1 MRERAVANSEAR
13 RPTHGTVLAIG
24 HLFRGRWQK
33 KRTHFCVRILLAPFF
48 FGRAQTEKAM
58 RSQYELGADERAARK
73 HLPSFPWAKLEKSI
87 NETSDQ
93 ELRSL
98 SNLMITCLG
107 GLNEAAAAAGREL
120 TDDESA
126 AFSVGVNLVEFWKR
140 QLGKPRSPI
149 HKRDFY
155 VENNEIIYGRRP
167 GRGNSLDAEGETW
180 QNRATGEKVRVYG
193 SHEWL
198 AEDSNRPDYSF
209 GDLVR
214 ALLLPGAKTG
224 IEAAALQESSMSTG
238 GALVPSPLALR
249 LLDALRA
256 QSICIRLGMKTI
268 PLTSK
273 TLDIAKIETDPL
285 PAWRDESASVSET
298 DVSFSRLTF
307 TAKSMSF
314 LVRFSRELAEDA
326 NNLDSE
332 LRSLFG
338 RVGAAEIDRV
348 ALAGVGTSS
357 PSSYEP
363 QGLLTMADVHETDCS
378 GSPDPFTNFDALLD
392 NLQAI
397 LESNAPPPTGLGM
410 DPATLIKIA
419 KFKDSTYRQLPW
431 PADIADLPRLTS
443 TALRSTASPSYGGNL
458 VWGNWPDLYL
468 GMRTELN
475 VRPLVEKFSDKGE
488 IGFWAWLRCDVQCA
502 QPKAFGRLVN
512 IA

>member
-1 MRERAVANSEAR
+1 
-13 RPTHGTVLAIG
+13 
-24 HLFRGRWQK
+24 
-33 KRTHFCVRILLAPFF
+33 
-48 FGRAQTEKAM
+48 
-58 RSQYELGADERAARK
+58 
-73 HLPSFPWAKLEKSI
+73 
-87 NETSDQ
+87 
-93 ELRSL
+93 
-98 SNLMITCLG
+98 
-107 GLNEAAAAAGREL
+107 
-120 TDDESA
+120 
-126 AFSVGVNLVEFWKR
+126 
-140 QLGKPRSPI
+140 
-149 HKRDFY
+149 
-155 VENNEIIYGRRP
+155 
-167 GRGNSLDAEGETW
+167 
-180 QNRATGEKVRVYG
+180 
-193 SHEWL
+193 
-198 AEDSNRPDYSF
+198 
-209 GDLVR
+209 
-214 ALLLPGAKTG
+214 
-224 IEAAALQESSMSTG
+224 MSTG

-397 LESNAPPPTGLGM
+397 LES
-410 DPATLIKIA
+410 
-419 KFKDSTYRQLPW
+419 
-431 PADIADLPRLTS
+431 TS